1 LLEVSARVDAVRNA
15 EGERFVEPIHAPPSK
30 RTFPDR
36 TMTALSPRLGA
47 RVRVSSALIVR
58 GSAYRAFRAP
68 TLNEL
73 YRPFQVG
80 TVLTAANAELEPE
93 RLTGAELGLE
103 LTPLPEL
110 RARATGFW
118 NVLSDPITN
127 VTLATPS
134 PDGAQ
139 RQRQNLGSAQVRGV
153 ELELLAEPVRGVS
166 FELAYTL
173 AESRVLRAGAMRELL
188 GNQLAQ
194 DPVHRGSA
202 QLVLEPSEALQLG
215 TQLRVIGPQYE
226 DDLNTLRMDG
236 YAVIDASL
244 SARIAGP
251 LELFVA
257 LENLLDA
264 TYLVGRAGVDT
275 IGQPFMARVGLRLR
289 ARDFE

>member
-15 EGERFVEPIHAPPSK
+15 DGERLVEPTNVPA
-30 RTFPDR
+30 RNQTFADR

-47 RVRVSSALIVR
+47 RVRVSRALVLR

-93 RLTGAELGLE
+93 RLTGAELGFE
-103 LTPLPEL
+103 LAPMPEL
-110 RARATGFW
+110 SARATGFW

-127 VTLATPS
+127 VTLAAPL

-139 RQRQNLGSAQVRGV
+139 RQRQNLGSARVRGV

-166 FELAYTL
+166 IELAYTL
-173 AESRVLRAGAMRELL
+173 AESRVLRAGAMRDLL
-188 GNQLAQ
+188 GKQLAQ
-194 DPVHRGSA
+194 DPVHRASA
-202 QLVLEPSEALQLG
+202 QLVLEPSNALQLG
-215 TQLRVIGPQYE
+215 AQLRVIGPQYE

-244 SARIAGP
+244 SARIASP

-264 TYLVGRAGVDT
+264 TYLVGRAGIDT
-275 IGQPFMARVGLRLR
+275 IGQPFMARVGVRLR
-289 ARDFE
+289 ARDLD